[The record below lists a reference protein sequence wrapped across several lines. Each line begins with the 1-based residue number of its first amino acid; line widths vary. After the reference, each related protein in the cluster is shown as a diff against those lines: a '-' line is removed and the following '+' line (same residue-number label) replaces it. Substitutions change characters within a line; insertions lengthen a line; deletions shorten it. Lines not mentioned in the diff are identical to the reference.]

1 MITQEMKQAM
11 NTLST
16 FSEKDQHYYQYQARQ
31 EYLREQRTIQYE
43 LEQSNQR
50 EEAAK
55 RREESAKK
63 GEKLA
68 LQEKHAAEKREE
80 LALQEKHAAQQREEL
95 AIAEI
100 ERLKALLAQNG
111 Q

>member
-1 MITQEMKQAM
+1 MKQVM
-11 NTLST
+11 GTLST

-43 LEQSNQR
+43 LEQSNLR

-55 RREESAKK
+55 RR
-63 GEKLA
+63 EKLA
-68 LQEKHAAEKREE
+68 LQEKHAAEKRE
-80 LALQEKHAAQQREEL
+80 KL